1 MKESQI
7 NALISLLEDPD
18 KEIFSYVKE
27 KLIELGPISLPMLEI
42 AWESN
47 FDSIIQERA
56 ELIIGE
62 IQFNN
67 SEVKLK
73 NWIKSDH
80 KDLLEAW
87 LILSNYQ
94 YPDLDVST
102 ISNKL
107 DDLANQIKSEMKE
120 NDKPIEKVMKMN
132 KVLFKYEKFKGNFRN
147 YHSPENSFIN
157 DVLTTKKG
165 NPLSISLL
173 YIILSQK
180 LNLPIRGVNL
190 PKHFIAAYISDELTD
205 IDPVQFYIN
214 PFSLG
219 AIITRKDVEFF
230 LTKENIKHH
239 SQYFTAC
246 GNKEIIKR
254 IVNNLLYSFSRQGK
268 KEKTEEMFK
277 FLRLFD

>member
-1 MKESQI
+1 M
-7 NALISLLEDPD
+7 
-18 KEIFSYVKE
+18 
-27 KLIELGPISLPMLEI
+27 
-42 AWESN
+42 
-47 FDSIIQERA
+47 
-56 ELIIGE
+56 
-62 IQFNN
+62 
-67 SEVKLK
+67 
-73 NWIKSDH
+73 
-80 KDLLEAW
+80 
-87 LILSNYQ
+87 
-94 YPDLDVST
+94 
-102 ISNKL
+102 
-107 DDLANQIKSEMKE
+107 
-120 NDKPIEKVMKMN
+120 
-132 KVLFKYEKFKGNFRN
+132 
-147 YHSPENSFIN
+147 
-157 DVLTTKKG
+157 
-165 NPLSISLL
+165 